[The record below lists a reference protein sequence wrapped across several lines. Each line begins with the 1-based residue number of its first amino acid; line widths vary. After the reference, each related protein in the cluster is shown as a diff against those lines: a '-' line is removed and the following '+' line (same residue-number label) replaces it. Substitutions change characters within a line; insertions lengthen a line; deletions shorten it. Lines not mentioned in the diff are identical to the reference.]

1 MDATTKASGGKESGG
16 GDLASAAASA
26 WPGFAARLA
35 IFYGAHL
42 TIYGIQVPYF
52 PVWLDWRGLSAAE
65 IGMAGSAPFFVRC
78 LLTPIIGIYADRH
91 QRHRGLIIL
100 SAAIAAAAT
109 LALALASGAPAI
121 IALATLSALAVASIG
136 PLSETIA
143 MDGVR
148 REGHDYG
155 RMRLWGSI
163 TFIVASFAG
172 GAIIQRSGAGAG
184 IWLLLAG
191 CVATL
196 LAALLLPRPQTGGAS
211 LQAAK
216 GGMQVAD
223 VKALLLSPMFLLFLV
238 AAGCAQ
244 SSHAMFY
251 TFGVLHWQ
259 SQGLS
264 AGTVGALWAIGVIA
278 EVILFHYSGPV
289 VRRLGIATILIV
301 ATGGALLR
309 WTCMAFDPP
318 LALLVPLQLLHAA
331 SFACSHLGA
340 MHFIAAAVP
349 RSASGTAQGFYATLI
364 GMSQGLTTL
373 AVSALYPV
381 LAGKAYL
388 AVAALSG
395 VALVAALMLMRS
407 WSGGMLW
414 QSESDDTAAATPPS
428 APTLADEPS
437 PI

>member
-1 MDATTKASGGKESGG
+1 MEATTEAAGGKRAG
-16 GDLASAAASA
+16 GDDVASASAAA
-26 WPGFAARLA
+26 WPGFAVRLA

-65 IGMAGSAPFFVRC
+65 IGLAGSAPFFVRC
-78 LLTPIIGIYADRH
+78 LLTPLIGIYADRH
-91 QRHRGLIIL
+91 RRHRGLIIL
-100 SAAIAAAAT
+100 SAAIAVAAT
-109 LALALASGAPAI
+109 LALALAKGAPAI

-172 GAIIQRSGAGAG
+172 GAIIQKLGAGVG
-184 IWLLLAG
+184 IWLLFAG

-196 LAALLLPRPQTGGAS
+196 LAAFLLPRGQGGEAPR
-211 LQAAK
+211 QATK
-216 GGMQVAD
+216 GGMHLAD
-223 VKALLLSPMFLLFLV
+223 VKALLMSPMFLVFMV

-259 SQGLS
+259 AQGLGT
-264 AGTVGALWAIGVIA
+264 GTVGVLWAIGVIA
-278 EVILFHYSGPV
+278 EVILFNYSGAV
-289 VRRLGIATILIV
+289 VRRLGVTTILIV

-318 LALLVPLQLLHAA
+318 LALLVPLQVLHAA

-388 AVAALSG
+388 AVAVLS
-395 VALVAALMLMRS
+395 AAALLAAFVLMRL
-407 WSGGMLW
+407 WDGGRLW
-414 QSESDDTAAATPPS
+414 QSASEDAPPPAEPAVAAI
-428 APTLADEPS
+428 AD
-437 PI
+437 